1 MCTLILAWQV
11 FDETPVVVAANRDER
26 LDRPSEPPRQ
36 SGADPAV
43 VAPRDERAGGTW
55 IGINDDGCFAGITN
69 RWTDTELEATRSRG
83 HLVGDALTCQSAV
96 AARDRVEAAVSA
108 DSYDGFSLV
117 VADAADAFCLEW
129 DGTLQTTRF
138 DPGVHV
144 VVNVGVDDR
153 FSIPHSRQD
162 AGRKQATN
170 ARAVMEALDLEEG
183 ANTASQ
189 EVGDASSARVV
200 SWLESAANVLGDHE
214 YGVCI
219 HGDGFG
225 TRSSSL
231 IALGDCCGYAFAD
244 GPPCT
249 TPFEPISVSAEW
261 SMSDRFI
268 TRLEGHL

>member
-69 RWTDTELEATRSRG
+69 RWTDTALEGTRSRG
-83 HLVGDALTCQSAV
+83 HLVGDALACHSA
-96 AARDRVEAAVSA
+96 AAVRDRVEAAVSA
-108 DSYDGFSLV
+108 DSYDGFFLV

-129 DGTLQTTRF
+129 DGTLRTTRF

-153 FSIPHSRQD
+153 FSIPDSRRD
-162 AGRKQATN
+162 AGRTQATN
-170 ARAVMEALDLEEG
+170 ARAVGAALDHADG
-183 ANTASQ
+183 AETAGPRV
-189 EVGDASSARVV
+189 EDARTGRVT
-200 SWLESAANVLGDHE
+200 SWLESAARVLGDHE

-231 IALGDCCGYAFAD
+231 IALGRECDYAFAD
-244 GPPCT
+244 GPPCE
-249 TPFEPISVSAEW
+249 TPYEPVSGAGAW
-261 SMSDRFI
+261 TLSNRI
-268 TRLEGHL
+268 VTRLEGHI